1 MQRKKKCL
9 VYTQGVINHSYFK
22 KKSQTFICNLLEVS
36 LLFFSCL
43 KYMFAK
49 KNLNI
54 IQICN
59 FMKLPHNS
67 GMLNF

>member
-9 VYTQGVINHSYFK
+9 VYTQGVINHSYF
-22 KKSQTFICNLLEVS
+22 NLLEVS